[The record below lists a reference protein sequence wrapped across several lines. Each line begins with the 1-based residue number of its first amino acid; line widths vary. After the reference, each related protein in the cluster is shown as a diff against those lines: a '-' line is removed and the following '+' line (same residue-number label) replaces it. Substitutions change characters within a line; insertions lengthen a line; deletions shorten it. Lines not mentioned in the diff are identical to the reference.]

1 MKTLSIQQPWGSII
15 CAGLKHVENR
25 SWGLKDLPLR
35 ILIHVGA
42 KKVSGNNRDEC
53 LPEQWQSLMINARAM
68 GYLPYTEELP
78 YSSIIGWADVVRCD
92 EPGNN
97 TSDIW
102 AQNELTGWVLD
113 NVHVFDEPI
122 PNVKGKLG
130 LFDYPIDEDNLPP
143 SHPAVFK
150 EPEIN
155 GDSVTMPLSNKDWND
170 IMNGKIKAVGYVLT
184 DDNYDMFGDENGDL
198 KPFNQITFTNN
209 GNTATYKL
217 TEDTNIYT
225 FTDEEGKPYLF
236 TGLNGGNYQWLFAQ
250 FVLGER
256 IS

>member
-15 CAGLKHVENR
+15 CSGLKHVENR

-42 KKVSGNNRDEC
+42 KKVSGYNRDEY
-53 LPEQWQSLMINARAM
+53 LPEQWQSLILNARTM

-92 EPGNN
+92 EPGSN
-97 TSDIW
+97 TSEIW
-102 AQNELTGWVLD
+102 AQNEFTGWVLD
-113 NVHVFDEPI
+113 NVHVFDKPI

-130 LFDYPIDEDNLPP
+130 LFDYPLDENNLPP

-150 EPEIN
+150 EPEVE
-155 GDSVTMPLSNKDWND
+155 GDTVVMPLSNGDWD
-170 IMNGKIKAVGYVLT
+170 TIMNGEFIAIDYVLT
-184 DDNYDMFGDENGDL
+184 DDNLYLFADENCEI
-198 KPFNQITFTNN
+198 KPFKQIKLTNR

-217 TEDTNIYT
+217 TEKTNIYT
-225 FTDEEGKPYLF
+225 FTNQEGKPYFF
-236 TGLNGGNYQWLFAQ
+236 TGLDDDNYQWIFVQ

-256 IS
+256 IL